1 MGIIKKIFK
10 GVGKVFKKI
19 GKGIKSAFKKFGKFM
34 GKIGILGQIGM
45 MFILPGIGNAL
56 LSNLGGWAATLGS
69 KTGFLAKGLGKVLS
83 GAHRFGTAVKAGF
96 NSITTAV
103 TEFGKTALNKFGT
116 STGLFQIKSAAPTFF
131 GPTNSAF
138 SRTSAAFKNIGNV
151 WKAGA
156 RDGTIKV
163 VSKAGI
169 SVEDMANNLGMSPEN
184 LLKLN
189 PEITGSKIAFGTELN
204 TDLFSLAA
212 QEGTIVNE
220 IAKQGTVITNPST
233 STGSTVSNNPFQN
246 VEKSIGGARR
256 NVEFAGSADA
266 TLVQD
271 AAKESILDAGS
282 KVVNEAQKEAFQ
294 GVGIEDI
301 AVEKTPSLLEK
312 AGSAV
317 KSEGIGMAKDF
328 GAKLAE
334 KPVSTIA
341 SAYSALS
348 GPEEIDEGLGTAYTV
363 TTPDERIERDEAS
376 EFNRMMA
383 MGSSPQQNV
392 FDEISYG
399 VNQANMAQLKAMQP
413 LYPTI
418 LPAINQNQIGQI
430 GTV

>member
-1 MGIIKKIFK
+1 MGILKKVFK

-19 GKGIKSAFKKFGKFM
+19 GKAIKRQFKRFGKFM
-34 GKIGILGQIGM
+34 NKIGIVGQIAM

-69 KTGFLAKGLGKVLS
+69 KAGFLAKGLGKVLA
-83 GAHRFGTAVKAGF
+83 GAHRFGTAIKAGF

-212 QEGTIVNE
+212 QEGTIANQ
-220 IAKQGTVITNPST
+220 IAEQAGVITNPT
-233 STGSTVSNNPFQN
+233 STVSNNPFQN
-246 VEKSIGGARR
+246 VEKSLGGARR

-266 TLVQD
+266 TGVVE
-271 AAKESILDAGS
+271 AAKESIVGS
-282 KVVNEAQKEAFQ
+282 GSRLVDEAQKEAFQ
-294 GVGIEDI
+294 GVGIQDI

-341 SAYSALS
+341 STISAFS
-348 GPEEIDEGLGTAYTV
+348 GQEEIDEGLGTAYAV
-363 TTPDERIERDEAS
+363 TTDEEKIERDEGS

>member
-1 MGIIKKIFK
+1 MGILKKIFK

-34 GKIGILGQIGM
+34 GKIGILGQIAM

-69 KTGFLAKGLGKVLS
+69 KAGFLAKGLSKVLS

-220 IAKQGTVITNPST
+220 IAKQGGVVPNPVDLSQ
-233 STGSTVSNNPFQN
+233 SNNAMVGSARPEIT
-246 VEKSIGGARR
+246 VGGAERK
-256 NVEFAGSADA
+256 VFPGSADA
-266 TLVQD
+266 TGVVE
-271 AAKESILDAGS
+271 AAKESIVGS
-282 KVVNEAQKEAFQ
+282 GSRLVDEAQREAFK
-294 GVGIEDI
+294 GVGIQDI

-334 KPVSTIA
+334 KPVSTIV

>member
-1 MGIIKKIFK
+1 MGILKKIFK

-19 GKGIKSAFKKFGKFM
+19 GKGIKRAFKKFGKFM
-34 GKIGILGQIGM
+34 GKIGILGQIAM
-45 MFILPGIGNAL
+45 MFILPGIGNAFL
-56 LSNLGGWAATLGS
+56 ANMGSWATTLGAKS
-69 KTGFLAKGLGKVLS
+69 GFLAKGMSKILA

-96 NSITTAV
+96 NSITTAI

-131 GPTNSAF
+131 GPENSAF

-220 IAKQGTVITNPST
+220 IAKQGTVITNPT
-233 STGSTVSNNPFQN
+233 STVSNNPFQN

-282 KVVNEAQKEAFQ
+282 RVVNEAQKEAFK
-294 GVGIEDI
+294 GIGIQDI

-317 KSEGIGMAKDF
+317 TSEGIGMAKDF
-328 GAKLAE
+328 GAKLVE

-341 SAYSALS
+341 SAYSALT
-348 GPEEIDEGLGTAYTV
+348 GPEEIDEGRGTAYTV
-363 TTPDERIERDEAS
+363 TTPDERIERDEVD
-376 EFNRMMA
+376 FNTMVA
-383 MGSSPQQNV
+383 MGSSQQNP
-392 FDEISYG
+392 FDAVTYG
-399 VNQANMAQLKAMQP
+399 LNQANMEQIKAMQP
-413 LYPTI
+413 LYPNV
-418 LPAINQNQIGQI
+418 LPAMNQNLMA
-430 GTV
+430 T